1 MKLNIKG
8 KESAMNLEVQHKELK
23 LLCAF
28 ALIFILIFNGYL
40 DKIPG
45 IDILSAILTLM
56 EAN

>member
-23 LLCAF
+23 LLCGFAF
-28 ALIFILIFNGYL
+28 IVLLIFSGYIN
-40 DKIPG
+40 KIPG